1 MTRAMSHMARED
13 GGGAVTST
21 GEDIGTRLRSMR
33 TARAMTQRELAGDRY
48 TTAYVSSIEAGRRQ
62 PSADAIEYLAGQL
75 GIDVEELRDGRPST
89 ATLELR
95 LAEARRL
102 SSMGDAAQ
110 GRSEIEAVRALAE
123 QHGLRRLH
131 AQALVALGF
140 WTLRSGNPRGGLG
153 YYEQAE
159 RLMRDEPDP
168 TRAAAVAGQ
177 ARCLRVLG
185 DVRRAVLIIEREL
198 ESLDRAGL
206 PDPMALMV
214 LNAYAVAS
222 YQDLGLPARA
232 LKAAETALHLAPQVD
247 DPQQRADMYRA
258 VARGFLQSN
267 RVDEARTAVAR
278 ATELYDQLE
287 MRTDVGHCHWTRGWV
302 FGHGNKPD
310 LPAACKALDQARDVF
325 IETQSRY
332 DEALVTIELADIVR
346 RLGEF
351 DRARD
356 LIHGVEDYPELVN
369 SPAAYAESERCLGLI
384 AVGEDDPDTA
394 LHRLERAIKLFHQAE
409 ELLEE
414 ARTYRY
420 LGDLKYGN
428 DDPDGARRAYRRG
441 LLALDGAS

>member
-1 MTRAMSHMARED
+1 
-13 GGGAVTST
+13 
-21 GEDIGTRLRSMR
+21 
-33 TARAMTQRELAGDRY
+33 MTQRELAGNRY

-62 PSADAIEYLAGQL
+62 PSADAIEYLASRL

-95 LAEARRL
+95 LAEARRV
-102 SSMGDAAQ
+102 SSMGDSAR
-110 GRSEIEAVRALAE
+110 GRAEIEAVRVLAE

-222 YQDLGLPARA
+222 YQDLGLTARA
-232 LKAAETALHLAPQVD
+232 LKAAETALHLSPHVD

-278 ATELYDQLE
+278 ATEIYDQLE

-302 FGHGNKPD
+302 FGHGQKPD
-310 LPAACKALDQARDVF
+310 LPAACQALDQARDVF

-346 RLGEF
+346 KLGQF
-351 DRARD
+351 DRARE

-369 SPAAYAESERCLGLI
+369 SPAAYGESERCLGLI
-384 AVGEDDPDTA
+384 AADGGDLDSA
-394 LHRLERAIKLFHQAE
+394 MHRLERAIKLFHQAE

-414 ARTYRY
+414 ARTHRY
-420 LGDLKYGN
+420 LGDLREATH
-428 DDPDGARRAYRRG
+428 DPSGARDAYRQG
-441 LLALDGAS
+441 LLALDSVS

>member
-1 MTRAMSHMARED
+1 
-13 GGGAVTST
+13 VTPS
-21 GEDIGTRLRSMR
+21 GQDIGTRLRSVR
-33 TARAMTQRELAGDRY
+33 TALAMTQRELAGDRY

-62 PSADAIEYLAGQL
+62 PSADAIEYLAGRL

-102 SSMGDAAQ
+102 ASMGDAAQ
-110 GRSEIEAVRALAE
+110 GRSEIEAVRVLAE

-159 RLMRDEPDP
+159 RLLRDEPDP

-185 DVRRAVLIIEREL
+185 DVRRALLAIEREL

-214 LNAYAVAS
+214 LNAHAVAP
-222 YQDLGLPARA
+222 YMDLGMTARA
-232 LKAAETALHLAPQVD
+232 LKAAETALHLAPQVEG
-247 DPQQRADMYRA
+247 PQERADMYRA

-287 MRTDVGHCHWTRGWV
+287 MRTDVGQCHWTRGWV
-302 FGHGNKPD
+302 AARGPKPD
-310 LPAACKALDQARDVF
+310 LPSASQAMDQARQIFV
-325 IETQSRY
+325 ETQSRY

-346 RLGEF
+346 RLGQF
-351 DRARD
+351 DRARQ
-356 LIHGVEDYPELVN
+356 LIQGVEDYPELVN

-384 AVGEDDPDTA
+384 AADEDDVAAA
-394 LHRLERAIKLFHQAE
+394 LLRLERAITLFHQAE

-420 LGDLKYGN
+420 LGDLRHGSGN
-428 DDPDGARRAYRRG
+428 ADGALAAYRQG
-441 LLALDGAS
+441 LLALDNGS

>member
-1 MTRAMSHMARED
+1 MTPS
-13 GGGAVTST
+13 GQ
-21 GEDIGTRLRSMR
+21 DIGTRLRSVR
-33 TARAMTQRELAGDRY
+33 TALSMTQRQLAGDRY

-62 PSADAIEYLAGQL
+62 PSSDALEYLASRL

-102 SSMGDAAQ
+102 SSMGDSVE

-206 PDPMALMV
+206 PDPTALMV
-214 LNAYAVAS
+214 LNAYSVAA
-222 YQDLGLPARA
+222 YMDLGLSARA
-232 LKAAETALHLAPQVD
+232 LKAAETALHLAPQVE

-258 VARGFLQSN
+258 VARGFLQVN
-267 RVDEARTAVAR
+267 REEEARTAVAR
-278 ATELYDQLE
+278 ATEIFDQLE
-287 MRTDVGHCHWTRGWV
+287 MRTDVGHCHWTRGFV
-302 FGHGNKPD
+302 FAHGQKPD
-310 LPAACKALDQARDVF
+310 LPAAALALEQARTVF
-325 IETQSRY
+325 IEVQSRY
-332 DEALVTIELADIVR
+332 DEALLTIELADIVR
-346 RLGEF
+346 RMGQF
-351 DRARD
+351 DRARE

-369 SPAAYAESERCLGLI
+369 SPAAYGESERCLGLI
-384 AVGEDDPDTA
+384 AVDEGDVSTA
-394 LHRLERAIKLFHQAE
+394 HDRLERAITLFHQAE
-409 ELLEE
+409 EVLEE
-414 ARTYRY
+414 ARTYRH
-420 LGDLKYGN
+420 LGDLRRRSGN
-428 DDPDGARRAYRRG
+428 ADGALEAYRHG
-441 LLALDGAS
+441 LLAIDNVS

>member
-1 MTRAMSHMARED
+1 
-13 GGGAVTST
+13 
-21 GEDIGTRLRSMR
+21 
-33 TARAMTQRELAGDRY
+33 MTQRELAGDRY

-62 PSADAIEYLAGQL
+62 PSADAIEYLAGRL

-102 SSMGDAAQ
+102 ASMGETAR

-159 RLMRDEPDP
+159 RLMRGEPDP

-214 LNAYAVAS
+214 LNAYAVAA
-222 YQDLGLPARA
+222 YQDLGLTARA

-278 ATELYDQLE
+278 ATEIYDQLE

-302 FGHGNKPD
+302 FGHGQKPD
-310 LPAACKALDQARDVF
+310 LASASQALDQARDVF

-346 RLGEF
+346 RLGQF
-351 DRARD
+351 DRARE
-356 LIHGVEDYPELVN
+356 LIQGVEDYPELVN

-384 AVGEDDPDTA
+384 AADEGDADTA

-414 ARTYRY
+414 ARTYRH
-420 LGDLKYGN
+420 LGDLRVNNG
-428 DDPDGARRAYRRG
+428 DPDGARGAYRQG
-441 LLALDGAS
+441 LLALDGTS